1 MCLARLSFT
10 PGRFTPGRWVA
21 VGAAITASALALPAA
36 GLAHDGGKAEP
47 VASLVVRESGPLQAL
62 VDLRVRDED
71 GGEAVRAADVRGFA
85 VMTRPHTMYT
95 YFGPL
100 PEVAPGR
107 YRARVTLP
115 MAARWSLSVTIGGG
129 SVVTRRVKASVMI
142 DRTALT
148 ERGTPSAREPAPPVL
163 VGRVRFAV
171 TGREVGDMV
180 VLWAHGIAA
189 TAWIVGL
196 FLLLASVTAGSGSL
210 APEARRRLA
219 RWYGR
224 WGFPLVWLAAATVVA
239 TGIYNLLRVTPF
251 DLVWRPG
258 DFGELSQVPFGR
270 LYEGILLVKLLLFAL
285 MLASGAGLARRAHRV
300 WSEDVAAGDGVLR
313 LGLRRLGI
321 YGVVFVASA
330 PLIVAAAVALR
341 YVHILSHVAE
351 SSG

>member
-1 MCLARLSFT
+1 MAA
-10 PGRFTPGRWVA
+10 GVA
-21 VGAAITASALALPAA
+21 VAALALPATA
-36 GLAHDGGKAEP
+36 AAHDRGGRAEP

-62 VDLRVRDED
+62 IDLRVRDED
-71 GGEAVRAADVRGFA
+71 GGEPVRAADVKGFG

-100 PEVAPGR
+100 REVSPGR

-115 MAARWSLSVTIGGG
+115 MAARWSLSITIGGR
-129 SVVTRRVKASVMI
+129 SVVTRTVKASLVI

-148 ERGTPSAREPAPPVL
+148 EPATAATAPAAPIL
-163 VGRVRFAV
+163 VGSVGYVV
-171 TGREVGDMV
+171 TSREVEDMV
-180 VLWAHGIAA
+180 VLWVHGIAA
-189 TAWIVGL
+189 TGWILGL
-196 FLLLASVTAGSGSL
+196 LLLLASATAGSGSL

-219 RWYGR
+219 RWYRR

-258 DFGELSQVPFGR
+258 DFGELSQVPSGR

-285 MLASGAGLARRAHRV
+285 MLASGCRTRAACA
-300 WSEDVAAGDGVLR
+300 S
-313 LGLRRLGI
+313 GI

-341 YVHILSHVAE
+341 YVHTLSHVAE

>member
-1 MCLARLSFT
+1 MRRACATFAPRSWVVVVGLA
-10 PGRFTPGRWVA
+10 
-21 VGAAITASALALPAA
+21 AAALALPASA
-36 GLAHDGGKAEP
+36 AAHDRGGRAEP
-47 VASLVVRESGPLQAL
+47 VASLVVREAGPLQAL
-62 VDLRVRDED
+62 IDLRVRDED
-71 GGEAVRAADVRGFA
+71 GGEPVRAADVKGFG

-100 PEVAPGR
+100 REVSPGR

-115 MAARWSLSVTIGGG
+115 MAARWSLSITIGGR
-129 SVVTRRVKASVMI
+129 SVVTRTVKASLVI

-148 ERGTPSAREPAPPVL
+148 EPATPATAPAAPIL
-163 VGRVRFAV
+163 VGNVRYVV
-171 TGREVGDMV
+171 TSREVEDMV

-189 TAWIVGL
+189 TGWIVGL
-196 FLLLASVTAGSGSL
+196 LLLLASATAGSGSL

-219 RWYGR
+219 RWYRR

-239 TGIYNLLRVTPF
+239 TGIYNVLRVTPF

-313 LGLRRLGI
+313 LGLRRLGV

-351 SSG
+351 SSGS